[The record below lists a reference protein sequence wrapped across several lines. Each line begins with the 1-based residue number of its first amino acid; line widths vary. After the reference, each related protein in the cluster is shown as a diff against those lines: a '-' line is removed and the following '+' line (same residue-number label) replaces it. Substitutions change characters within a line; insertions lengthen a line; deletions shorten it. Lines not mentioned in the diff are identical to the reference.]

1 LKGKLTMATK
11 SRKQAKAIDEDM
23 VLKVI
28 EEYDEYSN
36 SELAN
41 RIGVSTARLTKIVNL
56 INEKAKA
63 KGSEAILGSKNLRKQ
78 DDVISNAVDIY
89 LKEKKGK

>member
-1 LKGKLTMATK
+1 MATK
-11 SRKQAKAIDEDM
+11 PRMQAKALDEDM

-28 EEYDEYSN
+28 EEYDLYSN
-36 SELAN
+36 AELAK

-78 DDVISNAVDIY
+78 DDIVSNAVDIY
-89 LKEKKGK
+89 LQEKAGK

>member
-1 LKGKLTMATK
+1 MATK
-11 SRKQAKAIDEDM
+11 PRKQAKAIDEDM

-28 EEYDEYSN
+28 EEYDSYSN
-36 SELAN
+36 SELAK

-63 KGSEAILGSKNLRKQ
+63 KGAEAILGSKNLRKQ

-89 LKEKKGK
+89 LKEKTGK

>member
-1 LKGKLTMATK
+1 
-11 SRKQAKAIDEDM
+11 M
-23 VLKVI
+23 VLKVMEI
-28 EEYDEYSN
+28 YDSYSN
-36 SELAN
+36 SELAK

-78 DDVISNAVDIY
+78 DDVINNAVDIY
-89 LKEKKGK
+89 LQKKAGK

>member
-1 LKGKLTMATK
+1 MAT
-11 SRKQAKAIDEDM
+11 RTRTPAKALDEDM

-28 EEYDEYSN
+28 EEYDSYSN
-36 SELAN
+36 SELAK

-63 KGSEAILGSKNLRKQ
+63 KGAEPILGSKNLRKQ

-89 LKEKKGK
+89 LKEKAGK

>member
-1 LKGKLTMATK
+1 MTTK
-11 SRKQAKAIDEDM
+11 TRKQAKVIDEDM

-28 EEYDEYSN
+28 KEYDEYSN
-36 SELAN
+36 AELAK

-56 INEKAKA
+56 INDKAKA
-63 KGSEAILGSKNLRKQ
+63 KGAEAILGSKNLRKQ

-89 LKEKKGK
+89 LKEKAGK

>member
-1 LKGKLTMATK
+1 MATK
-11 SRKQAKAIDEDM
+11 TRMQAKTLNEDI

-36 SELAN
+36 SELAK

-63 KGSEAILGSKNLRKQ
+63 KGAGEILGSKNLRKQ
-78 DDVISNAVDIY
+78 DDVINNAVDRY
-89 LKEKKGK
+89 LQEKAGK